1 MTRDAMYAYLNTIKF
16 KPPHIVFDQAQYDRD
31 VMDGLISITRNLN
44 NSPYLPSELRE
55 AHGASSLNVTNDA
68 GKKKVVVAIT
78 IAHNW
83 PATYVQNCFNAFCT
97 VYGLAQREIE
107 VINLAPFVDANE
119 TYGNPSVASA
129 AQASVNQGLI
139 DGLSNYIN
147 THGSNLSGVIPNNRT
162 SINSISTI
170 NNDTPINNNN
180 YTSGSVEGD
189 EKLFGWLGEMILN
202 FWAIAMNPNA
212 HFRII
217 NAHDESELENSV
229 IYASTD
235 SNFTTNPHGTTDYV
249 NMSWGDTEPGND
261 RKMFDDEIFINPRIC
276 YFGAAG
282 NFRWAGYPA
291 TSSNV
296 MCVGGA
302 TLYYNSE
309 DLTSSTNPNFELWV
323 GANNSDPSKQSNGG
337 GTGFSHSIF
346 GDEYP
351 RPAYQDGLAALS
363 SYSTD
368 PKRACPD
375 ICSLADPVTGL
386 TVIFT
391 NNDGTKLMKQIVGGT
406 SLASPLLA
414 GLFSLLSQRRI
425 NENKLP
431 LTTRMTDVG
440 STTLSNSVNLQ
451 TFLYSSYIPRAS
463 SILYDII
470 EGTTRL
476 HTDANLGPLNS
487 GITFTASPG
496 YDIATGLGVPQMSGI
511 NDIMFAST
519 NSIIPFSSSFRSL
532 TLNVTTGTAPNQV
545 THTQPITSVF
555 QGNNSVPITDA
566 GILAAFN
573 SQAVGTSFT
582 PSIVAECGSD
592 NSGNVLTTVST
603 PSVVASFI
611 ARVISLADIPNRL
624 STDAS
629 FSLSSLIT
637 TVSSGVLS
645 YSSSV
650 TSVATVNSSTGLV
663 TPVGAGTTTI
673 TVNQAATANHRAAS
687 ASKTLTILPLRLAA
701 NGVTIQYTGAPGDVP
716 TSSARFI
723 EANPRG
729 TGNEWFAVVPQ
740 GMKQAITDYANGTS
754 STPFVRIPGD
764 NGTLV
769 PFNNI
774 VTSLITD
781 MSNMF
786 NGAATFNYDI
796 SEWDTAAVTDMSFM
810 FENAPL
816 FNQNI
821 GSWNTSLVTNMSRM
835 FYNLNYYYDYAFN
848 QNIGSWVTSNVT
860 DMSLMFRGA
869 NHFNN
874 GDSSSIDS
882 WDVSN
887 VTNMLGIFSRATL
900 FNKSLNSWNTSNVTD
915 MGAMFRNCIAFNQ
928 DISSWNTSKVT
939 NMALMFSGATS
950 FNQPLN
956 SWDTAL
962 VTDMSEMFNGAA
974 TFNYDISEWDTA
986 AVTNMSQMFVGA
998 TAFNQPLNSWNTS
1011 NVTNMAY
1018 MFSWAT
1024 AFNQPLNLWNVSAV
1038 TDMHWMFTSAEN
1050 FNRSLNSWDTS
1061 NVTDMDSMFYYARSF
1076 NQPLNLWNVSA
1087 VTNMSQMFV
1096 GATAFNQPLNSW
1108 NTSNVTNMAYMF
1120 NSATS
1125 FNQPIDLWDTSAVTS
1140 MSGMFMR
1147 ASSFIHPLNSWNT
1160 ASVTDMSH
1168 MFYEATSFNQPLN
1181 SWNTSNVTDMG
1192 SMFMLASAFDQD
1204 ISGWD
1209 TSSVITMFQMFVGAT
1224 SFDQPLN
1231 SWNTSSVENMT
1242 AMFSGATAFNQ
1253 YIGGWNTANVTNMY
1267 AMFSG
1272 ATSFDQPLN
1281 LWNTSNVEAMGA
1293 MFSGALAFNQPINAW
1308 NTSSVMYM
1316 YDMFRGATSFNQP
1329 LNLWNTSNVT
1339 YMDAMFYGATVFNQD
1354 ISGWDVTQVIDF
1366 SNFGTG
1372 SALTTANTPPAFR

>member
-1 MTRDAMYAYLNTIKF
+1 MATPQMTRDAMYAYLNTIKF

-107 VINLAPFVDANE
+107 VINLAPFVHASE

-170 NNDTPINNNN
+170 NNDTPIDSNN

-235 SNFTTNPHGTTDYV
+235 SNFQDNIYGTTDYV
-249 NMSWGDTEPGND
+249 NMSWGDTQPGND

-309 DLTSSTNPNFELWV
+309 DLTSSTNPKFELWV

-337 GTGFSHSIF
+337 GTGFSHSTF
-346 GDEYP
+346 GGEYP

-375 ICSLADPVTGL
+375 MCSLADPATGL

-414 GLFSLLSQRRI
+414 GLFSHLSQRRI

-487 GITFTASPG
+487 GITFTASTG

-545 THTQPITSVF
+545 THTQAITSVL

-582 PSIVAECGSD
+582 PSIVTECGSD
-592 NSGNVLTTVST
+592 SNGNALTTVST
-603 PSVVASFI
+603 PSVASFI

-637 TVSSGVLS
+637 TVSAGVLS

-673 TVNQAATANHRAAS
+673 TVTQAATANHRAAS

-774 VTSLITD
+774 VTSLMTD
-781 MSNMF
+781 MSDMF
-786 NGAATFNYDI
+786 NGVATFNYDI
-796 SEWDTAAVTDMSFM
+796 SEWDTAAVTDMSGM
-810 FENAPL
+810 F
-816 FNQNI
+816 
-821 GSWNTSLVTNMSRM
+821 
-835 FYNLNYYYDYAFN
+835 
-848 QNIGSWVTSNVT
+848 
-860 DMSLMFRGA
+860 
-869 NHFNN
+869 
-874 GDSSSIDS
+874 
-882 WDVSN
+882 
-887 VTNMLGIFSRATL
+887 TL
-900 FNKSLNSWNTSNVTD
+900 
-915 MGAMFRNCIAFNQ
+915 
-928 DISSWNTSKVT
+928 
-939 NMALMFSGATS
+939 ATS
-950 FNQPLN
+950 FNQSLN
-956 SWDTAL
+956 SWD
-962 VTDMSEMFNGAA
+962 VS
-974 TFNYDISEWDTA
+974 
-986 AVTNMSQMFVGA
+986 AVTHM
-998 TAFNQPLNSWNTS
+998 NS
-1011 NVTNMAY
+1011 

-1038 TDMHWMFTSAEN
+1038 TDMHWMFISAEN
-1050 FNRSLNSWDTS
+1050 FNQPLNSWDVS
-1061 NVTDMDSMFYYARSF
+1061 AVTYMNSMFYYARSF
-1076 NQPLNLWNVSA
+1076 NQPLNLWNTSSVI
-1087 VTNMSQMFV
+1087 TMFQMFV
-1096 GATAFNQPLNSW
+1096 DARAFNQPLNSW
-1108 NTSNVTNMAYMF
+1108 NTSNVTNMAGMF

-1125 FNQPIDLWDTSAVTS
+1125 FNQPLDLWDTSAVTS

-1160 ASVTDMSH
+1160 ASVTDMSQ

-1181 SWNTSNVTDMG
+1181 SWDTSNVTDMD

-1339 YMDAMFYGATVFNQD
+1339 YMDAMFYEATVFNQD